1 MNTTNIVNF
10 NGVTINKENI
20 LGAYMGKIVDIQEN
34 RYINKSAY
42 KKTNGKEIHEIIV
55 RARFDVGGMGAH
67 QAWIFNADDATE
79 LEEFRNIGFK
89 LGQEII
95 FYYMMNGDG
104 NKFELVTK

>member
-1 MNTTNIVNF
+1 M
-10 NGVTINKENI
+10 
-20 LGAYMGKIVDIQEN
+20 D
-34 RYINKSAY
+34 
-42 KKTNGKEIHEIIV
+42 
-55 RARFDVGGMGAH
+55 AH

-95 FYYMMNGDG
+95 FYYMRNGG

>member
-20 LGAYMGKIVDIQEN
+20 LGTYFGKIITIKEN
-34 RYINKSAY
+34 RYINKSSW
-42 KKTNGKEIHEIIV
+42 KETNGKEIHEIIV
-55 RARFDVGGMGAH
+55 RARFDVCDMSVH
-67 QAWIFNADDATE
+67 HAWIFNADDEAE

>member
-1 MNTTNIVNF
+1 MDITNIVNF
-10 NGVTINKENI
+10 NGVTIDKENI
-20 LGAYMGKIVDIQEN
+20 LATYMGKIVDIQEN
-34 RYINKSAY
+34 KYINKSAY

-55 RARFDVGGMGAH
+55 RARFDVGGIGAY

-79 LEEFRNIGFK
+79 LEEFRNVSFK

-95 FYYMMNGDG
+95 FYYMKNGGG

>member
-1 MNTTNIVNF
+1 MNITNIVNF
-10 NGVTINKENI
+10 NGVTIDKENI
-20 LGAYMGKIVDIQEN
+20 LATYIGKIVTIKEN
-34 RYINKSAY
+34 RYINKSAW
-42 KKTNGKEIHEIIV
+42 KETNGKEIHEIIV
-55 RARFDVGGMGAH
+55 RARFDVGGIGAH

-95 FYYMMNGDG
+95 FYNMRNGGG

>member
-1 MNTTNIVNF
+1 MTTSNIVNF
-10 NGVTINKENI
+10 NGVTINAQNI
-20 LGAYMGKIVDIQEN
+20 LGTFFGKIVDIQEN
-34 RYINKSAY
+34 KYIDKSAY

-55 RARFDVGGMGAH
+55 RARFNAGGIGAC
-67 QAWIFNADDATE
+67 QSWIFNADDETE
-79 LEEFRNIGFK
+79 LEEFKNIGFK

>member
-10 NGVTINKENI
+10 NGVTIDNKNI
-20 LGAYMGKIVDIQEN
+20 LATYFGKIVDIEEN

-55 RARFDVGGMGAH
+55 RARFDAGGIGAY
-67 QAWIFNADDATE
+67 QAWIFNADDAAE

-95 FYYMMNGDG
+95 FYYMMNGGG